1 MTDPYFLT
9 ELADPLP
16 PLGAQVKLTGP
27 EGHHAAVVRRLRVG
41 ERVVLTDGAG
51 RGLRGPVSATGKTSL
66 TVTVQEHLDAPAP
79 AVCYVV
85 AQALAKG
92 DRSDLALEMLTEV
105 GVAEVLPWM
114 SQRSVVRWTGERGD
128 KALVKWRATVREAAK
143 QSRRLRVPEVGEP
156 RRDLTADVRA
166 ADLALVL
173 HEEATMPL
181 REIALPATGS
191 VLAVVGPEG
200 GVAPEEL
207 AALTAAGAIAVSL
220 GDGVLRTSTAGVV
233 ALAAMM
239 LR

>member
-9 ELADPLP
+9 ALADPLP
-16 PLGAQVKLTGP
+16 SVGAAVDLTGP

-41 ERVVLTDGAG
+41 ESVVLTDGAG
-51 RGLRGPVSATGKTSL
+51 RGVRGPVSATTKSGL
-66 TVTVQEHLDAPAP
+66 TVTVHEQLYAPPP
-79 AVCYVV
+79 AVRYVV

-105 GVAEVLPWM
+105 GVAEVLPWT

-128 KALVKWRATVREAAK
+128 KSLAKWRSTVREAAK
-143 QSRRLRVPEVGEP
+143 QSRRLRVPAVGEP
-156 RRDLTADVRA
+156 RRDLAADVRA

-173 HEEATMPL
+173 HEDATTPL
-181 REIALPATGS
+181 RDVPLPTAGT
-191 VLAVVGPEG
+191 VLAIVGPEG
-200 GVAPEEL
+200 GIAPDEL
-207 AALTAAGAIAVSL
+207 AALTGAGAVAVTL

-233 ALAAMM
+233 ALAGLL

>member
-9 ELADPLP
+9 ELAEPLP
-16 PLGAQVKLTGP
+16 DVEAQVDLTGP

-41 ERVVLTDGAG
+41 ETVVLTDGVG
-51 RGLRGPVSATGKTSL
+51 RGVRGTVSATAKSGL
-66 TVTVQEHLDAPAP
+66 TVTVHEHLYAPPP
-79 AVCYVV
+79 AVRYVV

-105 GVAEVLPWM
+105 GVTEVLPWM
-114 SQRSVVRWTGERGD
+114 SQRSVVRWSAERGH
-128 KALVKWRATVREAAK
+128 KSLAKWRTTVREAAK
-143 QSRRLRVPEVGEP
+143 QSRRLRVPVVGEP

-173 HEEATMPL
+173 HEEATTPL
-181 REIALPATGS
+181 REVTLPTSGT
-191 VLAVVGPEG
+191 VLAIVGPEG
-200 GVAPEEL
+200 GVAPDEL
-207 AALTAAGAIAVSL
+207 AALTAAGAVAVSL

-233 ALAAMM
+233 ALAALM